1 MAVRAYIFVEVT
13 QGKAL
18 AFWARVAV
26 IRGVKD
32 VHSVTGPYDL
42 IARVEGD
49 DIGMLG
55 EFIVSQIQNVPGVVR
70 TLTNIIVE

>member
-1 MAVRAYIFVEVT
+1 MKE
-13 QGKAL
+13 
-18 AFWARVAV
+18 
-26 IRGVKD
+26 